1 MTDHI
6 INNFSSPTFGRLDLS
21 AVVDRAISFI
31 LEPANTSSACSED
44 EQAPRRESE
53 LMIPRRFTARRLI
66 EKENNAHFKIIVGTD
81 SEMTTSLTAHFVTA
95 VVVHH
100 VGHGGV
106 YFWSSLTKPGIKNL
120 RQRMYEEATY
130 SLTTAQR
137 LIDEF
142 KKRELPLDKILE
154 IHVDV
159 GQNGDTKTMIA
170 EITGMIRGSGFV
182 CKTKPE
188 SFGASNVAD
197 RHT

>member
-6 INNFSSPTFGRLDLS
+6 IDQFRSPTLGLMDLS
-21 AVVDRAISFI
+21 QLITRAVAF
-31 LEPANTSSACSED
+31 
-44 EQAPRRESE
+44 
-53 LMIPRRFTARRLI
+53 I
-66 EKENNAHFKIIVGTD
+66 EKENNSHFRIVIGTD
-81 SEMTTSLTAHFVTA
+81 SELTDNSTAHFVSA
-95 VVVHH
+95 IVVHH

-106 YFWSSLTKPGIKNL
+106 YFWGQVTKGGIKDL

-130 SLTTAQR
+130 SLTLAQR
-137 LIDEF
+137 VLDEF
-142 KKRELPLDKILE
+142 KKRDLPLDKLLE

-159 GQNGDTKTMIA
+159 GQNGDTKTMIN
-170 EITGMIRGSGFV
+170 EIVGMIKGSGFV